1 MIYKFGNNQRPQNRI
16 PPGIHQVRI
25 KDARAG
31 DSANG
36 NPMIRLDLL
45 EPQLKAILRD
55 QLVLTENC
63 FWKLDEFLRCFDLDL
78 SVGDSLDFDQEFL
91 DSLVGLTG
99 TVQVKDQLFNG
110 QKVSKVVAYLP
121 AEDSQLVEDTE

>member
-1 MIYKFGNNQRPQNRI
+1 MTYKFGNNQRPKNQI
-16 PPGIHQVRI
+16 PPGIHEVRI
-25 KDARAG
+25 KDAREG
-31 DSANG
+31 VSVNG
-36 NPMIRLDLL
+36 NPMIRLDLI

-63 FWKLDEFLRCFDLDL
+63 FWKLDEFCRCFGLDL
-78 SVGDSLDFDQEFL
+78 SEGDALDFDQEFL

-121 AEDSQLVEDTE
+121 AEDSQLVEDRE

>member
-1 MIYKFGNNQRPQNRI
+1 M
-16 PPGIHQVRI
+16 
-25 KDARAG
+25 RALFAALPNTF
-31 DSANG
+31 ANDFDG
-36 NPMIRLDLL
+36 KKLAWIGMV
-45 EPQLKAILRD
+45 
-55 QLVLTENC
+55 LVPITANC
-63 FWKLDEFLRCFDLDL
+63 FWKLDEFFRCFGLDL

-99 TVQVKDQLFNG
+99 TVRVKDQLFNG

>member
-1 MIYKFGNNQRPQNRI
+1 MTYKFGDNQRPQNRV
-16 PPGIHQVRI
+16 PPGLHEVRI
-25 KDARAG
+25 KDARVG
-31 DSANG
+31 ESMNG
-36 NPMIRLDLL
+36 NPMIRLDLI

-91 DSLVGLTG
+91 DGLIGLTG

-121 AEDSQLVEDTE
+121 AEDSQLVEGSE